1 MLSSLC
7 LSLCQNCIILIN
19 GALYSVLKLGS
30 VNLPTL
36 FVFITFNLII
46 LDSLYFHTHFKIN
59 ISFPTESPFEVSTEI
74 VMNL

>member
-46 LDSLYFHTHFKIN
+46 LDSYFLQKALLRLLLRL
-59 ISFPTESPFEVSTEI
+59 S
-74 VMNL
+74 